1 MKKCLDKRKLLTRS
15 GAAATSLPS
24 CKYFE
29 SMRFLH
35 DKGGNRP
42 TESNILI
49 PNALELS
56 TSPITSDDSSAMST
70 HQSPMPVIPPPS
82 ESSTANKHKQTRKR
96 KASLDTAMDD
106 GFLTQM
112 KSLDEKIFAQME
124 QGNDEASPFCLCL
137 VPVLRSFDQRT
148 LRLAKLKIN
157 QVLYEIEYGEQ

>member
-1 MKKCLDKRKLLTRS
+1 
-15 GAAATSLPS
+15 
-24 CKYFE
+24 
-29 SMRFLH
+29 MRFLH

-82 ESSTANKHKQTRKR
+82 ESSTASKHKQTRKR

-112 KSLDEKIFAQME
+112 KSLDEKFLHKWSKEMMRHPHFV
-124 QGNDEASPFCLCL
+124 S
-137 VPVLRSFDQRT
+137 V
-148 LRLAKLKIN
+148 
-157 QVLYEIEYGEQ
+157 